1 MVRKKQ
7 RRDEILLQ
15 KIVLRIKELRG
26 IHGHTQEELK
36 EGTGLN
42 IANMEAGDN
51 FPNVTS
57 LSIICAFYKISIAEF
72 FAPMDYP
79 SKEE

>member
-1 MVRKKQ
+1 M
-7 RRDEILLQ
+7 
-15 KIVLRIKELRG
+15 
-26 IHGHTQEELK
+26 
-36 EGTGLN
+36 N

-57 LSIICAFYKISIAEF
+57 LSIICAFYKISLAEF